1 MLPKSGHIKNS
12 HYAGLVSLYWIGI
25 LWITSTRLSRFVVA
39 FVGLPFVE
47 ITPYQLSYAP
57 AHLIPY
63 IEAVPDPLLQSRLFI
78 YPDTQRYRLGV
89 NNQQLPCNAP
99 IVKVSNYQRAGAASY
114 VSQGNRPN
122 YESSVNPLH
131 FAGPVK
137 AIDSQIND
145 NHRQEVFDGTVYRQL
160 TVINPCEIIQ
170 FTLKDILIGNFY
182 SWFRTTSQFMAS
194 LEGSWEGG
202 FCSERC

>member
-1 MLPKSGHIKNS
+1 MF
-12 HYAGLVSLYWIGI
+12 
-25 LWITSTRLSRFVVA
+25 T
-39 FVGLPFVE
+39 FVGLPSVE

-63 IEAVPDPLLQSRLFI
+63 IETVPDPLLQSRLFI

-89 NNQQLPCNAP
+89 NNQQLPCNAS

-122 YESSVNPLH
+122 FESSYNSLS
-131 FAGPVK
+131 FAGPVE

-160 TVINPCEIIQ
+160 TVLDPCKIIRY
-170 FTLKDILIGNFY
+170 TLNDILIGSFY
-182 SWFRTTSQFMAS
+182 S
-194 LEGSWEGG
+194 
-202 FCSERC
+202 